1 MSTAEAAWTRDTSPR
16 TVARIAGALF
26 LLTILTGG
34 LAQGLV
40 SERLIDPTN
49 AAATARSILGH
60 PSLCHFGFA
69 MYLVEMACQVAM
81 TAVFYHL
88 LRPVGRNLSLLAAL
102 MGLTGCV
109 IKTFSR
115 VFFVVPLLVL
125 RDPHTLGA
133 FDEAQRQALAM
144 LLFDVND
151 RGAAMALVFFGIAS
165 VVKGYLIHRSTF
177 LPRVLGVLGMICG
190 LGWLTFLVPPVGYRL
205 LFYVV
210 PIGVLGALVQIGW
223 LLVRGVD
230 EVRWKEQAERASA
243 SLWR

>member
-40 SERLIDPTN
+40 SERLIDPTS

-60 PSLCHFGFA
+60 TSLFWFGFA

-151 RGAAMALVFFGIAS
+151 RGAGMALVFFGIAA
-165 VVKGYLIHRSTF
+165 VVKGYLVFRSTF

-190 LGWLTFLVPPVGYRL
+190 LGWLTFLAPPVGYQL
-205 LFYVV
+205 VLYVV
-210 PIGVLGALVQIGW
+210 PLGVLGALVQIGW